1 MNKRQRINKA
11 KKGMSNNGSP
21 AANKVMDA
29 ELSGR
34 LSPSS
39 PTIPG
44 KSPAAMEGYDF
55 QANMGQKGFGQGV
68 TQGQG
73 GKGLD
78 NQQASMYDPKPNVSP
93 STSPDRNS
101 LTDNPSLSS
110 RPSGDNAQYDDGV
123 YEKSVFYEHGV
134 SGLTRFGGFVYEEW
148 MKELQGRRGALTYRE
163 MRDNDAIIGAFLY
176 AIEMLIR
183 QVKWRVE
190 PAGETPADIEA
201 KEFLESCMDDMSM
214 SWNDTISEILSM
226 LPFGFCYME
235 LCYKKRIGPDE
246 PTGDTRSKF
255 SDGRIG
261 WRKWGIRAQET
272 LWRWRFDMDGS
283 ILGMEQI
290 AAPDYK
296 LRYIPIEKALLFRT
310 KSNKNNPE
318 GRSLLRNVYR
328 SWYFK
333 KNIEEIEA
341 IGIER
346 DLAGLPVMWL
356 PAEVMEGG
364 MPGATAEQAAAY
376 NAYKKI
382 VTNIKRDEQE
392 GVMLPLVYD
401 DKGNKMYDLELLTS
415 GATRR
420 QFDTNLIIQRYEQ
433 RIAMTV
439 MADFLMLGHEK
450 TGSYALSVNKTSLF
464 QTALSTVLQIVAD
477 VVNTYAIPRLM
488 KLNTFDGL
496 TDYPKLIHD
505 DIERAN
511 LTELG
516 TFIKDV
522 AAAGGITL
530 GDIETENYLREA
542 AKLPKKS
549 DEFVAPS
556 VTVDDNM
563 GLPNAGS
570 NDLFDV
576 DPDILG
582 GADPNDIAKA
592 HKEGVHKIRDVD
604 RELFIAAI
612 RELRDAVKK
621 GSVGDG
627 KG

>member
-11 KKGMSNNGSP
+11 KKGMTNAGNPSMN
-21 AANKVMDA
+21 AATNRAMDA

-34 LSPSS
+34 LSPTS
-39 PTIPG
+39 PAIPG
-44 KSPAAMEGYDF
+44 KSPAATEGYDF

-68 TQGQG
+68 TNGQG
-73 GKGLD
+73 GQGLD
-78 NQQASMYDPKPNVSP
+78 NQQASVYNPTPNMSP
-93 STSPDRNS
+93 STAQDSK
-101 LTDNPSLSS
+101 
-110 RPSGDNAQYDDGV
+110 PSGENTYDDGV
-123 YEKSVFYEHGV
+123 YEKSIFYEHGV

-190 PAGETPADIEA
+190 PAGETPEDVEA

-226 LPFGFCYME
+226 LPFGFSYME
-235 LCYKKRIGPDE
+235 TVYKKRVGPDE
-246 PTGDTRSKF
+246 PTGETRSKF

-356 PAEVMEGG
+356 PAEVMEGA
-364 MPGATAEQAAAY
+364 MPGATSEQAAAY
-376 NAYKKI
+376 AAYKKI

-392 GVMLPLVYD
+392 GVLLPLVYD

-464 QTALSTVLQIVAD
+464 QTSLETILQIIAD
-477 VVNTYAIPRLM
+477 VINTYAVPRLM
-488 KLNTFDGL
+488 KLNSFDGL

-516 TFIKDV
+516 TFIKDI
-522 AAAGGITL
+522 ASAGGITL

-549 DEFVAPS
+549 EEFVAPS
-556 VTVDDNM
+556 VSVDDNLGFDNELM
-563 GLPNAGS
+563 
-570 NDLFDV
+570 DV
-576 DPDILG
+576 DTDVFGTTDTEDITKG
-582 GADPNDIAKA
+582 HKDKIKKVSDP
-592 HKEGVHKIRDVD
+592 D

-612 RELRDAVKK
+612 KELRDAVKK
-621 GSVGDG
+621 AKTGGTT
-627 KG
+627 